1 MHIAA
6 MKPIQLDVNDLDSSI
21 IENEKTIQREL
32 ILNSG
37 KPSNIVEK
45 ILEGKMNKF
54 YSEVTFL
61 NQKYVLDQEKN
72 IKQIIK

>member
-6 MKPIQLDVNDLDSSI
+6 MKPESLDIEDLDKSI
-21 IENEKTIQREL
+21 IENEKNIQKEL

-37 KPSNIVEK
+37 KPSNIADK

-54 YSEVTFL
+54 YSEITL
-61 NQKYVLDQEKN
+61 
-72 IKQIIK
+72 